1 MKSVSPPPK
10 SPCVCTNLRRM
21 SHRVTGFYDSAL
33 EPAGISVT
41 QYSLLANISRMPGC
55 GTGQLAQRV
64 RLERS
69 TLVRTLQ
76 PLLSQGFIIDK
87 APAGS
92 RKRQLHLSPLGE
104 DVFAKAMPLWQ
115 QAQTSIK
122 AHLGENYETLWHIF
136 TQIDSLE

>member
-1 MKSVSPPPK
+1 MKSVSTPPQ

-21 SHRVTGFYDSAL
+21 AQRVTGFYDAAL

-76 PLLSQGFIIDK
+76 PLLHQGFIVDK
-87 APAGS
+87 ARRKSEAPALSQPAGG
-92 RKRQLHLSPLGE
+92 RRFGQ
-104 DVFAKAMPLWQ
+104 AMTLWQ
-115 QAQTSIK
+115 QAQTDIK
-122 AHLGENYETLWHIF
+122 THLGESYETLWHIF
-136 TQIDSLE
+136 TQIDSLK

>member
-1 MKSVSPPPK
+1 
-10 SPCVCTNLRRM
+10 M
-21 SHRVTGFYDSAL
+21 SQRVTGFYDTAL

-41 QYSLLANISRMPGC
+41 QYSLLANIWRMPGC

-76 PLLSQGFIIDK
+76 PLLSQGFIVDK
-87 APAGS
+87 APGGS

-104 DVFAKAMPLWQ
+104 EIYAKAVPLWQ
-115 QAQTSIK
+115 QAQTNVK
-122 AHLGENYETLWHIF
+122 LHLGESYEALWHIF
-136 TQIDSLE
+136 TQIDTLE

>member
-1 MKSVSPPPK
+1 MKSVSTPPQ
-10 SPCVCTNLRRM
+10 SPCVCTNLRRIAQ
-21 SHRVTGFYDSAL
+21 RVTGFYDAAL

-76 PLLSQGFIIDK
+76 PLLHQGFIVDK

-92 RKRQLHLSPLGE
+92 RKRQLYLSPLGE
-104 DVFAKAMPLWQ
+104 DVLARAMTLWQ
-115 QAQTSIK
+115 QAQTDIK
-122 AHLGENYETLWHIF
+122 THLGESYETLWHIF
-136 TQIDSLE
+136 TQIDSLK